1 MAAGATAEH
10 ERAAGA
16 EQAYREVDAQRRRP
30 AVEHDVDAAVEHRK
44 ATCGGPHEPGLH
56 VLGGFLEHLLGGS
69 VPDAVGADRPDRHEG
84 GVRVSVEGGALAVTP
99 AHARAG

>member
-1 MAAGATAEH
+1 MAGGATAENQG
-10 ERAAGA
+10 APGA
-16 EQAYREVDAQRRRP
+16 EQAYREVDAERRRP
-30 AVEHDVDAAVEHRK
+30 AVENNVDAPVEHRE
-44 ATCGGPHEPGLH
+44 AACGGPHEPGLH